1 MLFIRE
7 NGDFACVLPVTMIV
21 LHSITMFYQVIV
33 YETIFQPHVFFKTM
47 FYPFSNDGLTSIY
60 QW

>member
-1 MLFIRE
+1 VLFIRE

-33 YETIFQPHVFFKTM
+33 YETIFQPHVFFNHVLPV
-47 FYPFSNDGLTSIY
+47 FE
-60 QW
+60 